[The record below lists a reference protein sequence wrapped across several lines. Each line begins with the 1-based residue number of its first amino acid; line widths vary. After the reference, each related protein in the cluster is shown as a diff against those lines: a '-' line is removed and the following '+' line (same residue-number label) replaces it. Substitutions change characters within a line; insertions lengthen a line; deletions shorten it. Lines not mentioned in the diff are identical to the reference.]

1 MSPLGSQ
8 AIDQGFTRPS
18 ATVVSLKSWKA
29 DLKTSCPAERL
40 PLNRTIPTAADAT
53 MARIMCF
60 FSWLP
65 NLRWQVRDRRDTFE
79 DSPRVSNISVSHVFR
94 QLRSLHR
101 RAAVL
106 AGRPARR
113 RAGRSY
119 EAVGRVDALYDE
131 PKPGAPR
138 TLSDAA
144 VESTFV
150 ATLEITPKGR
160 THARAAEDR
169 LSPSSST
176 NWLLVARHHTTARAI
191 GTGSPP
197 RSSTRAADRML
208 VSQ

>member
-1 MSPLGSQ
+1 
-8 AIDQGFTRPS
+8 
-18 ATVVSLKSWKA
+18 
-29 DLKTSCPAERL
+29 
-40 PLNRTIPTAADAT
+40 
-53 MARIMCF
+53 MARLA
-60 FSWLP
+60 FSGIFERHP
-65 NLRWQVRDRRDTFE
+65 DLRILCHHWGGYAPHADGRMDPHWQNGITITPDAEPIWQDKSRSLRDTFKIFYG
-79 DSPRVSNISVSHVFR
+79 DPAMFGG
-94 QLRSLHR
+94 Q
-101 RAAVL
+101 AASQCGL
-106 AGRPARR
+106 AFFG
-113 RAGRSY
+113 AGHSAFATDYPFDHEEGSFVIR
-119 EAVGRVDALYDE
+119 ETIGAIDALYDE

-208 VSQ
+208 VSP